1 LEVVKVFSAYGARC
15 RFRKAKMESDAE
27 GLQRAAVQMIV
38 CLWRN
43 RVLRLKLLS
52 QKQSIHA
59 MEDLKVHL
67 RIREA
72 CKHVFGKSMKRFLL
86 LVVASI
92 VLVSIYPLIKNSL
105 PTGLM
110 QGLHYIES
118 IWSVIS
124 HSILYRIQFMVEI
137 AVVLSFSHRLI
148 GYMAGRYLRE
158 ILDPDRRGQ
167 YSFHFDWISLRVGFD
182 QFNLVVHGLEW
193 RNPSQQQAFRN
204 TPYLLR
210 VDEINVVLSSY
221 SSLYSSIRHKTP
233 IKIRQIRIEGLTLNI
248 ERSTAKGSEGLI
260 NLWAAMGATNASEES
275 SALEYIDLKIAS
287 AIDGATNMVTV
298 LQRLSSRMLLT
309 GLMDTSRGFMHKL
322 LRTYLPSAF
331 FRNVQRDL
339 HLHDDDDDD
348 EWDDEI
354 DITTARDSNVTRNL
368 LNVHDLDR
376 LRMAASS
383 SSSEDS
389 KGFGICPFKFE
400 IDHIHVNRVS
410 VCANDLLNKK
420 HVKVMIIAHHHHPS
434 WLLLISICFHIA
446 CSTGRLTICR

>member
-1 LEVVKVFSAYGARC
+1 MK
-15 RFRKAKMESDAE
+15 SDAE
-27 GLQRAAVQMIV
+27 GLRRAAVQMIV

-86 LVVASI
+86 LVIASI

-105 PTGLM
+105 PAGLM
-110 QGLHYIES
+110 QGLHHIES

-148 GYMAGRYLRE
+148 GYLAGRYLRE

-167 YSFHFDWISLRVGFD
+167 YSFHFDWISLRV
-182 QFNLVVHGLEW
+182 LEW
-193 RNPSQQQAFRN
+193 RNPSQQQVFRN

-287 AIDGATNMVTV
+287 AVDGATNMVTV

-322 LRTYLPSAF
+322 LRTHLPSAF

-339 HLHDDDDDD
+339 HLHDDDD

-368 LNVHDLDR
+368 LNVRDLDR
-376 LRMAASS
+376 LRMEASS

-420 HVKVMIIAHHHHPS
+420 HVKVMIIAHHHHHHPS
-434 WLLLISICFHIA
+434 W
-446 CSTGRLTICR
+446 

>member
-1 LEVVKVFSAYGARC
+1 
-15 RFRKAKMESDAE
+15 MESNAE
-27 GLQRAAVQMIV
+27 GLRRAAVQMIV

-92 VLVSIYPLIKNSL
+92 VLVSIYPLIKSSL
-105 PTGLM
+105 PAGLM

-148 GYMAGRYLRE
+148 GYLAGRYLRE
-158 ILDPDRRGQ
+158 ILDPDHRGQ

-193 RNPSQQQAFRN
+193 RNPSQQQAFCN
-204 TPYLLR
+204 SPYLLR

-322 LRTYLPSAF
+322 LRTHLPSAF

-339 HLHDDDDDD
+339 HLHGDDDDDDD
-348 EWDDEI
+348 EWGDEL

-376 LRMAASS
+376 LRMAASASSSS

-420 HVKVMIIAHHHHPS
+420 HVKVMIIVHHHNHHHHS